1 MQDFVS
7 DELKRQFQSEAVSA
21 VSECLGI
28 DVSTLDIA
36 ERGLIRTHLD
46 GWETFY
52 FDGVELLMI
61 GPIEMQFQSRD
72 GRLTASATREFK
84 KAYSVKSGKS
94 RSIQLAKIALG

>member
-7 DELKRQFQSEAVSA
+7 DELKQQFQSEAISA

-28 DVSTLDIA
+28 DVSTHDIA
-36 ERGLIRTHLD
+36 ERGIIRSHLD

-61 GPIEMQFQSRD
+61 GPIEMQFQSSE
-72 GRLTASATREFK
+72 GRLTASATREFQ
-84 KAYSVKSGKS
+84 KAYSVKSGTV
-94 RSIQLAKIALG
+94 RSIELAKIA